1 MAYKDHTMGKG
12 KARVTTRNKA
22 AHDALEK
29 DGWGHK
35 KPSGFKMK
43 GFSYPGE
50 SPVMKKNKEGKEQGV
65 DGKACWKGYRYAG
78 TENGKYKCVP
88 I

>member
-22 AHDALEK
+22 VHDALEK
-29 DGWGHK
+29 DGWGHG
-35 KPSGFKMK
+35 PFKMK
-43 GFSYPGE
+43 GFSYPDE
-50 SPVMKKNKEGKEQGV
+50 SPMMKKNKEGKEQGA
-65 DGKACWKGYRYAG
+65 DGRACWDGYRYAG
-78 TENGKYKCVP
+78 TENGKDKCVP